1 MRPQGSY
8 KIAGRRRALEGLED
22 PALRSLRRVRRI
34 LDSIRA
40 QIVEGSDP
48 ECIRLRQVFSSPREI
63 YRLEIEL
70 PELSYQRTT
79 LLDRDTLEELL
90 EEEAV
95 RARVPL
101 SEVSL

>member
-8 KIAGRRRALEGLED
+8 KIAGRRRALDAFED
-22 PALRSLRRVRRI
+22 PALKSLRRVRRI

-40 QIVEGSDP
+40 QIVEGGDP
-48 ECIRLRQVFSSPREI
+48 ECIRLRQVFKSPREI
-63 YRLEIEL
+63 YRLEIAL
-70 PELSYQRTT
+70 PEFSYQRTT